1 MAVLLAVAVEAAGY
15 AVGSTK
21 KAASSLLVFS
31 KAKES
36 SETVQAEKLV
46 AELSFQ
52 RVDRAAL

>member
-21 KAASSLLVFS
+21 KAASSLLVLS

-46 AELSFQ
+46 AELSLEPA
-52 RVDRAAL
+52 VHGAL

>member
-1 MAVLLAVAVEAAGY
+1 MEAAGY

-21 KAASSLLVFS
+21 KAASSLLVLS

-46 AELSFQ
+46 AELSLELA
-52 RVDRAAL
+52 VHGAL